1 MLLIIF
7 HILDIIL
14 YMDISKNIISIRESK
29 GIKQSEIAQM
39 LDIEQSNYSRLEKRG
54 SKLTL
59 EQIEKIADALNVTV
73 SEILGIT
80 TDLKNTSKEVEQLR
94 KRNEEL
100 EDRIKDKNYKILALE
115 QFVDSI
121 KENVMSSLSAI
132 LINVGAKNNLIKV
145 RIYDFKTKKVTEEL
159 QYKELFQ
166 NAERLIVNGQR
177 QYSVFIEESY
187 YEKICEL
194 ISNDKE
200 IYFVFDQLR
209 GFMDKKA
216 EFKDWIKSVI
226 EYVNNGEM
234 LTI

>member
-1 MLLIIF
+1 
-7 HILDIIL
+7 
-14 YMDISKNIISIRESK
+14 MDISKNIISIRESK

-54 SKLTL
+54 NKLTL
-59 EQIEKIADALNVTV
+59 EQIEKIATALKVTV
-73 SEILGIT
+73 TEILGIT

-166 NAERLIVNGQR
+166 NTERLIANGQR

-187 YEKICEL
+187 YEKIYEL
-194 ISNDKE
+194 ISNDEE
-200 IYFVFDQLR
+200 IYLVFEQLR
-209 GFMDKKA
+209 AFIDKKSK
-216 EFKDWIKSVI
+216 FNDWIKSVI
-226 EYVNNGEM
+226 EHVNNDER
-234 LTI
+234 LFI

>member
-1 MLLIIF
+1 
-7 HILDIIL
+7 
-14 YMDISKNIISIRESK
+14 MDISKNIISIRESK

-166 NAERLIVNGQR
+166 NAERLIANGQR
-177 QYSVFIEESY
+177 QYSMFIEESY

-194 ISNDKE
+194 ISNDEE

-226 EYVNNGEM
+226 EYINNGEM
-234 LTI
+234 FSI

>member
-1 MLLIIF
+1 
-7 HILDIIL
+7 
-14 YMDISKNIISIRESK
+14 MDISKNIISIRESK

-73 SEILGIT
+73 AEILGIT

-100 EDRIKDKNYKILALE
+100 EDRIKDKNYKISALE

-159 QYKELFQ
+159 QYNELFQ
-166 NAERLIVNGQR
+166 NAERLIANGQR
-177 QYSVFIEESY
+177 QYSMFIEESY

-194 ISNDKE
+194 ISNDEE
-200 IYFVFDQLR
+200 IYFVFEQLR
-209 GFMDKKA
+209 AFIDKKS
-216 EFKDWIKSVI
+216 EFTDWIKLVI

-234 LTI
+234 FSI